1 MGASQSATEMLRAD
15 PRESF
20 EVAASRTNTPIPAD
34 KHFHQAKLYAP
45 VTKRKLDHDHNES
58 VKKMRTE
65 GVGLGIGFESGRLI
79 ARSWNHCITG
89 REFNISMRSTSSTS
103 LILWQARLSS
113 FANFNTTVSY
123 FGKMLMCSS
132 TRSASQFT

>member
-1 MGASQSATEMLRAD
+1 MSAVASLVIAPSLSLTTRMLPIPEAITERKARKFKRVRQARVPQRFACD

-65 GVGLGIGFESGRLI
+65 GVGLGIGFESGRL
-79 ARSWNHCITG
+79 
-89 REFNISMRSTSSTS
+89 
-103 LILWQARLSS
+103 
-113 FANFNTTVSY
+113 
-123 FGKMLMCSS
+123 
-132 TRSASQFT
+132 